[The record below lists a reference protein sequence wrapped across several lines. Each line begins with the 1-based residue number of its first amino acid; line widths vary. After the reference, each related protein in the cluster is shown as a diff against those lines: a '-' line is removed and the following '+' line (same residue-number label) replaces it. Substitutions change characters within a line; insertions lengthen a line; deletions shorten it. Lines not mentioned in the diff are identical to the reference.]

1 VGGDD
6 TLFSSIKDKK
16 MRPFTLLVKPA
27 SADCNLHCEYCFY
40 LDKCHLYPETK
51 RHRMSDA
58 VLEQLIKGYMATKQP
73 TYSIGWQGGE
83 PTLMGLD
90 FFRKV
95 THLQEKYGR
104 AGAVVGNGLQ
114 TNVTL
119 ITDEMAE
126 HFSKY
131 HFLLGCSLDGP
142 ASVHDRYRHTLRGK
156 PTHTEVLRGIETL
169 KRNSVEFN
177 ILTLVSQ
184 SNVHRARE
192 IYGYLVDQ
200 GFFYHQY
207 IPCVEFDENGELLP
221 FSINGK
227 EWGGFMCEIF
237 DEWYSKDVYR
247 VSFRHFDS
255 ILFKM
260 VEGSINVCNLGRNC
274 CQYFVVEY
282 NGDIYPCDFFVEESL
297 RLGNVMDTSW
307 KEVLGSKTY
316 NKFGAQ
322 KAQWNKECQA
332 CDCLDLCSGDCL
344 KHRIY
349 AGNPPQNLSW
359 LCEGWKQFI
368 RHARSRFEYLA
379 QEIRERR
386 MEEKRLLDQQKRQAR
401 ETFSSVGRN
410 DPCPCGSGRK
420 FKKCCGA

>member
-1 VGGDD
+1 
-6 TLFSSIKDKK
+6 
-16 MRPFTLLVKPA
+16 
-27 SADCNLHCEYCFY
+27 
-40 LDKCHLYPETK
+40 
-51 RHRMSDA
+51 MSDA

-95 THLQEKYGR
+95 THFQEKYGR

-156 PTHTEVLRGIETL
+156 PTHTDVLRGIETL

-192 IYGYLVDQ
+192 IYGYMVDQ

-247 VSFRHFDS
+247 VSIRHFDS

-307 KEVLGSKTY
+307 KEVLSSKTY

-349 AGNPPQNLSW
+349 AGNPPQNLSR